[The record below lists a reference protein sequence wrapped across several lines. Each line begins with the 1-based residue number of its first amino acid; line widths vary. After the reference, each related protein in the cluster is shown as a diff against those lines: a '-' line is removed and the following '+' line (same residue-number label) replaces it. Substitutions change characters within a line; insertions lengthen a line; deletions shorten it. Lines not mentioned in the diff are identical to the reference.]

1 MFGRSETEDDSI
13 SRRTLRSQRALDHG
27 WSLVRF
33 FTSTYDNK
41 KGRF

>member
-1 MFGRSETEDDSI
+1 MCDRSETEDESI
-13 SRRTLRSQRALDHG
+13 SSRTLGPMRSLEHG

-33 FTSTYDNK
+33 FTSPYDNK